1 MIRVGSLF
9 AGIGGFELGIE
20 RAIPNAHTIW
30 QVEQN
35 TYCQSILRKHW
46 PNATIYDD
54 VRTVGAHNLQ
64 CVDIIIGGYPCQST
78 SIAGKQKGL
87 QDENKS
93 GLWWHMHR
101 IIGDLKPR
109 IVIIENVANAI
120 RVGGPEVVASLAT
133 LGYNCEWSIISGAQ
147 CGAPHLRKRWFCVA
161 YTNPMPNR
169 TGAIT
174 NAHGNGIRTS
184 DTIQTGRAAINAHDI
199 KRDVTNAHGIGWDN
213 RSDIKRQNTDRLHIQ
228 RDTTQNQQ
236 QRGKR
241 IVGPSPHDNVVT
253 NAHGIGSQKN
263 GIAIGLQSQYATTIG
278 TGATQTYWQRTA
290 APKST
295 ICGMDDGISRGLDPA
310 TRRLHKEQLKALG
323 NAIIPQCSEWIGHRV
338 LQSGLLDDLINQ

>member
-1 MIRVGSLF
+1 MIRIGSLF

-35 TYCQSILRKHW
+35 TFCQSILRKHW

-54 VRTVGAHNLQ
+54 VRAVGAHNLQ
-64 CVDIIIGGYPCQST
+64 PVDIIIGGYPCQST

-120 RVGGPEVVASLAT
+120 RVGGTDVVGSLAT
-133 LGYNCEWSIISGAQ
+133 LGYNCEWQIVSAAQ
-147 CGAPHLRKRWFCVA
+147 CGAPHMRKRWFCVA
-161 YTNPMPNR
+161 YSN
-169 TGAIT
+169 
-174 NAHGNGIRTS
+174 
-184 DTIQTGRAAINAHDI
+184 
-199 KRDVTNAHGIGWDN
+199 GIGWDN
-213 RSDIKRQNTDRLHIQ
+213 RRDIKRQNTDRLHIQ
-228 RDTTQNQQ
+228 RDTTQDQQ

-241 IVGPSPHDNVVT
+241 IVGPGPHNHV
-253 NAHGIGSQKN
+253 NN
-263 GIAIGLQSQYATTIG
+263 E
-278 TGATQTYWQRTA
+278 ATQTYWQRTQP
-290 APKST
+290 PKPT
-295 ICGMDDGISRGLDPA
+295 ICPMDDGISRGLDRT
-310 TRRLHKEQLKALG
+310 TRELHKQQLKALG
-323 NAIIPQCSEWIGHRV
+323 NAIVPQCSEWIGHRV

>member
-64 CVDIIIGGYPCQST
+64 PVDIIIGGYPCQST
-78 SIAGKQKGL
+78 SVAGNMRGL

-101 IIGDLKPR
+101 IIGDLNPR

-120 RVGGPEVVASLAT
+120 RVGGPEVVGSLAT

-161 YTNPMPNR
+161 YPN
-169 TGAIT
+169 
-174 NAHGNGIRTS
+174 
-184 DTIQTGRAAINAHDI
+184 
-199 KRDVTNAHGIGWDN
+199 GIGWDN
-213 RSDIKRQNTDRLHIQ
+213 RRDIKRQNTDRLHIQ
-228 RDTTQNQQ
+228 RDTAQNQQ

-241 IVGPSPHDNVVT
+241 IVGPGPHDNVVT
-253 NAHGIGSQKN
+253 NAHGIGLEKN
-263 GIAIGLQSQYATTIG
+263 GIAIGLSKKLCATFG
-278 TGATQTYWQRTA
+278 TGATKTYWQRTA
-290 APKST
+290 APKPT
-295 ICGMDDGISRGLDPA
+295 ICRMDDGFSGGLDPA

-323 NAIIPQCSEWIGHRV
+323 NAIVPQCSEWIGHRV